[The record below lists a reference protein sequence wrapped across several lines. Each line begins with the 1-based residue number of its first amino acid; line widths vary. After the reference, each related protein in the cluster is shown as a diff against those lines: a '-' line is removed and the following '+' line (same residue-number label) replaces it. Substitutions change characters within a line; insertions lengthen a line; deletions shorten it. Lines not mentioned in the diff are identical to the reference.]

1 MEPLLHAER
10 NRCENAAKELEDSQ
24 AELNH
29 FREVLEPEY
38 SAWFHSQFG
47 KRATELRELH
57 ARWLELRRLVSQ
69 VEAEAMH
76 AGCSLHTAYQRIE
89 QSRRNMD
96 EKIRQHSARDHT
108 AGDEDPTT
116 TKTKNSKRDSGR
128 DTGDNIPP
136 ELEALLRQE
145 FEEVAGERPRNHRDQ
160 REYDALFK
168 EFQEAFREEV
178 LGQTRKRR
186 EKPSNEAARPAAPE
200 RSTPPSADPE
210 ESRRKQI
217 YRILARRLHPDVNL
231 NLSPRELNLW
241 HEVQLAYHSKD
252 IQKLETLLAL
262 CESGGAEF
270 SFCSVL
276 SVSRLRAIFLDF
288 RKKIRSTQKE
298 LRERKK
304 TPAWEYLQS
313 KEAPSGLKE
322 LKRRVARELRDA
334 EEDLH
339 SEIRTFED
347 AIDSWSRSSR
357 KQGTKQR
364 RPEFSYR
371 R

>member
-10 NRCENAAKELEDSQ
+10 TRCENAAKELEDSQ

-47 KRATELRELH
+47 KRSTELREVH
-57 ARWLELRRLVSQ
+57 ARWLELHRLVSQ
-69 VEAEAMH
+69 VEAEAMY
-76 AGCSLHTAYQRIE
+76 AGCSLRTAYQRIE
-89 QSRRNMD
+89 QARRDMD
-96 EKIRQHSARDHT
+96 EKIRQNSARDHT

-116 TKTKNSKRDSGR
+116 TKNSKRDSGR
-128 DTGDNIPP
+128 ETGDDIPP

-145 FEEVAGERPRNHRDQ
+145 FEEVAGERPRNQRDR
-160 REYDALFK
+160 REYDALYQ

-178 LGQTRKRR
+178 LGQTRERH
-186 EKPSNEAARPAAPE
+186 EKPSNESSRPAA
-200 RSTPPSADPE
+200 SDHSAPPAADPD

-217 YRILARRLHPDVNL
+217 YRTLARRLHPDVNSD
-231 NLSPRELNLW
+231 LSPRELNLW

-288 RKKIRSTQKE
+288 RKKIRATQKE

-313 KEAPSGLKE
+313 KEAPNGLKE
-322 LKRRVARELRDA
+322 LKRRVARELGDT
-334 EEDLH
+334 EEELH

-364 RPEFSYR
+364 RPEFTYVR
-371 R
+371 